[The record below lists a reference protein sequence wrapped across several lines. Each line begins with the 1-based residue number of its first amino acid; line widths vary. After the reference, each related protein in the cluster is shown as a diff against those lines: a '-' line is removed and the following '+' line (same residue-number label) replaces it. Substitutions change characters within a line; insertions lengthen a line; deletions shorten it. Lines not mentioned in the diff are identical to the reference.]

1 MVKETLWRNVLM
13 EKVLNR
19 LVDECR
25 GFTLKGKLA
34 SYIPELLKANSDA
47 LGICLIDNEGNVFQ
61 SGDYNTAFTIQ
72 SVSKVVTLIYGLEH
86 YGDSLFSR
94 IGVEQTAD
102 AFNSIIKLETR
113 NNGKPL
119 NPLINA
125 GAIATTSFVVEREG
139 VQAFEKVV
147 GFLRKL
153 AENDEISVNESVYK
167 SEMRTGDVNR
177 ALAYYQK
184 GAKTFSAEVDDVLE
198 VYFKM
203 CSLEVKVKD
212 LAQIARVI
220 ADNGVLM
227 KTGERLFSKDTAR
240 MAKAIMTTC
249 GLYDSSGRF
258 ALDVGIPSK
267 SGVGGG
273 ILSVVPGQLGI
284 GTLGPALDDKG
295 NSAAGVELLKR
306 LSKELHLSIFE

>member
-1 MVKETLWRNVLM
+1 M
-13 EKVLNR
+13 EKLLNR

-25 GFTLKGKLA
+25 GYTLKGKLP
-34 SYIPELLKANSDA
+34 SYIPELLKANSEA
-47 LGICLIDNEGNVFQ
+47 LGICIVDLEGNFYEG
-61 SGDYNTAFTIQ
+61 GDYNTKFTIQ
-72 SVSKVVTLIYGLEH
+72 SVSKVVTLIYALEE
-86 YGDSLFSR
+86 YGESLFSR

-125 GAIATTSFVVEREG
+125 GAIATTSFVLEREG
-139 VQAFEKVV
+139 EHAFEKLLS
-147 GFLRKL
+147 FLRKI
-153 AENDEISVNESVYK
+153 AKNDNIEVNESVYN
-167 SEMRTGDVNR
+167 SEKRTGDVNR

-184 GAKTFSAEVDDVLE
+184 GAGTFSAEVDDVLD

-203 CSLEVKVKD
+203 CSLEVKVRD

-220 ADNGVLM
+220 ANNGVIR
-227 KTGERLFSKDTAR
+227 KTGERVFSAKTAR
-240 MAKAIMTTC
+240 VAKAIMTTC
-249 GLYDSSGRF
+249 GLYDSSGIF

-273 ILSVVPGQLGI
+273 ILSVVPGKYGI
-284 GTLGPALDDKG
+284 GTIGPALDDKG
-295 NSAAGVELLKR
+295 NSAAGVEILRR
-306 LSKELHLSIFE
+306 LSKELKLSIFE

>member
-1 MVKETLWRNVLM
+1 M
-13 EKVLNR
+13 EKLLNQ

-34 SYIPELLKANSDA
+34 SYIPELAKANSEA
-47 LGICLIDNEGNVFQ
+47 LGICVIDLDGNVHQ
-61 SGDYNTAFTIQ
+61 GGDYNTFFTIQ
-72 SVSKVVTLIYGLEH
+72 SVSKVVTLIYALES
-86 YGDSLFSR
+86 YGEYVFTR

-125 GAIATTSFVVEREG
+125 GAIATTSFVVETEG
-139 VQAFEKVV
+139 KDAFDKLSN
-147 GFLRKL
+147 FLRKL
-153 AENDEISVNESVYK
+153 AKNPNIKVNEAVYE
-167 SEMRTGDVNR
+167 SEKRTGDVNR

-184 GAKTFSAEVDDVLE
+184 GAGTFHAEVNDVLD
-198 VYFKM
+198 VYFRM
-203 CSLEVKVKD
+203 CSLEVQVKD
-212 LAQIARVI
+212 LAQIGRVI
-220 ADNGVLM
+220 ANNGMLIE
-227 KTGERLFSKDTAR
+227 TGERMFSKETAR
-240 MAKAIMTTC
+240 ITKAIMTTC

-273 ILSVVPGQLGI
+273 ILSVVPGQFGI
-284 GTLGPALDDKG
+284 GTVGPALDDKG
-295 NSAAGVELLKR
+295 NSAGGVEVLKR
-306 LSKELHLSIFE
+306 LSQRKHLSIFE